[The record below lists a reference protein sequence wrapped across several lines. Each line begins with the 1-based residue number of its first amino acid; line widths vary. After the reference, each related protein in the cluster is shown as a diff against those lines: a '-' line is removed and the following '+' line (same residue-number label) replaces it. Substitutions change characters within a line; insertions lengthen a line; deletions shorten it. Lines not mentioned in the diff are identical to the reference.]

1 MKRKKILHTA
11 LFSHLPIGVR
21 NQMQAEYLS
30 VQDTGIPWEIVV
42 WSKDNADLPFMRQLP
57 QMFQSLLLRR
67 LYFFIWLI
75 AQKSNFDFFLLR
87 YPPIDPFLLLFSPF
101 IKPIATV
108 HHTKE
113 IEEIAQT
120 RTGLKRNVALAIE
133 KIIGNIFLKRTA
145 AIVTVTEEIYDYEI
159 KRCGFKPKYIFPN
172 GIDSKLIGL
181 AGDNRDGAPEFIF
194 ISSYFA
200 NWHGLDLFLDILEA
214 DDSPCL
220 LHLVGQISSADM
232 NRIKTTNSL
241 SQRITIHGKL
251 AAGEINKL
259 MASCDLGLSSF
270 ALFRNDMQEACTL
283 KVREYLAAGLAV
295 FAGHKDSGLP
305 DDFAYYRYNENSLK
319 NIISY
324 AIATRS
330 VSRKTIRLAALPHIE
345 KKQLLLDCYEWIQ
358 GLNT

>member
-1 MKRKKILHTA
+1 MKQKKILHTA
-11 LFSHLPIGVR
+11 LFSNLPIGVR

-30 VQDTGIPWEIVV
+30 VQDTGIPWQIVV
-42 WSKDNADLPFMRQLP
+42 WSKDNADMPFMRQLP
-57 QMFQSLLLRR
+57 KMFHSLLLRR
-67 LYFFIWLI
+67 LYFFYWLI
-75 AQKSNFDFFLLR
+75 AQKNNFDVLLLR
-87 YPPIDPFLLLFSPF
+87 YPPIDPLLLLFSPF
-101 IKPIATV
+101 LKPIITV

-120 RTGLKRNVALAIE
+120 RTGLKRKVALAIE
-133 KIIGNIFLKRTA
+133 KIIGNIFLKQTA
-145 AIVTVTEEIYDYEI
+145 AIVAVTEEIYDYEI

-172 GIDSKLIGL
+172 GIDGKLIGL
-181 AGDNRDGAPEFIF
+181 TEDKRGGDPEFIF

-220 LHLVGQISSADM
+220 LHLVGEISPVDL
-232 NRIKTTNSL
+232 NRINANDTL
-241 SQRITIHGKL
+241 SHRITIHGKL
-251 AAGEINKL
+251 AADEINKL

-270 ALFRNDMQEACTL
+270 ALFRNDMHEACTL

-319 NIISY
+319 TIISY

-330 VSRKTIRLAALPHIE
+330 VSRQTIRSAALPHIE

>member
-1 MKRKKILHTA
+1 MNRKKVLHTA
-11 LFSHLPIGVR
+11 LFSNLPIGVR

-30 VQDTGIPWEIVV
+30 VQDTGIPWEIIV
-42 WSKDNADLPFMRQLP
+42 WSKDNADMPFMRQLP
-57 QMFQSLLLRR
+57 KMFQSLLLRR
-67 LYFFIWLI
+67 LYFFTWLI
-75 AQKSNFDFFLLR
+75 AQKSNFDILLLR

-101 IKPIATV
+101 LKPIITM

-133 KIIGNIFLKRTA
+133 KIIGNIFLKQTE
-145 AIVTVTEEIYDYEI
+145 AIVAVTAEIYDYEI
-159 KRCGFKPKYIFPN
+159 KRCGLKPKYIFPN

-181 AGDNRDGAPEFIF
+181 ADDNRGGDPEFIF

-220 LHLVGQISSADM
+220 LHLVGHISPVDL

-241 SQRITIHGKL
+241 SRRIILHGKL
-251 AAGEINKL
+251 SADEINKL

-305 DDFAYYRYNENSLK
+305 DDFTYYRCSESSLK

-324 AIATRS
+324 AIAVRS
-330 VSRKTIRLAALPHIE
+330 VPRQAVRSAALPYIE